1 MPTIYFTDAE
11 LTALPSFEL
20 FGDPKPEQPRDR
32 FYRLTPETDLADGQ
46 HPQIACPPEWVCTG
60 IEHYYGQHLAHFLPA
75 TNATVITLLRE
86 EMAKLPSLDDSNRNV
101 RYHNVASINEYPDEP
116 PAYEFELPPG
126 WRYDRIMRGPRHWQA
141 IFVRP
146 DGPNRYY

>member
-1 MPTIYFTDAE
+1 MTTIYLTAAD

-32 FYRLTPETDLADGQ
+32 FYHLDPETDIVDGMF
-46 HPQIACPPEWVCTG
+46 PEIACPPDWICKGVM
-60 IEHYYGQHLAHFLPA
+60 HYYDDYIAHLVPV

-101 RYHNVASINEYPDEP
+101 RYHNLGRV
-116 PAYEFELPPG
+116 
-126 WRYDRIMRGPRHWQA
+126 
-141 IFVRP
+141 VK
-146 DGPNRYY
+146 